1 MDGTQPNLK
10 RLQFLFWSL
19 PSNTDFTYG
28 LAIYPLLFQKLGTFF
43 KHSPAVSPTQKCPA
57 TPWKKMAPSSVTHSV
72 FQSLLYILSCG
83 ITFLS
88 ATLNSNTIMKYYR
101 ETCREREMLHQ
112 TARWKEPFN
121 NTPEP
126 LP

>member
-57 TPWKKMAPSSVTHSV
+57 TPWKKWLPLVSPTVYSSHYS
-72 FQSLLYILSCG
+72 
-83 ITFLS
+83 TFYLVES
-88 ATLNSNTIMKYYR
+88 
-101 ETCREREMLHQ
+101 H
-112 TARWKEPFN
+112 F
-121 NTPEP
+121 
-126 LP
+126 